1 MKSTTLLGVAAVAA
15 VLGAPVAQAQ
25 EQGRVLSSTPI
36 LQQVSVPRQVC
47 GNEMVYNNDNTS
59 GAGAVIGAIA
69 GGILGNQVGGGT
81 GRAAA
86 TAVGVIGGA
95 VVGNQIESQGRRP
108 GYQNTQRCRTE
119 YYYENRPVG
128 YNVVYEYGGRQYTTQ
143 TSYEPG
149 GWIPLNVQPSQ
160 GNYGGQTYSTY
171 QNPYPQPGVVQTYPV
186 QPPQYVSPPTTIEY
200 NYNYNYHQ
208 HQRRYD
214 GNPYRN

>member
-86 TAVGVIGGA
+86 AHLYGSVLDLLHRGRGFRCNDGAGVLLSA
-95 VVGNQIESQGRRP
+95 
-108 GYQNTQRCRTE
+108 
-119 YYYENRPVG
+119 
-128 YNVVYEYGGRQYTTQ
+128 
-143 TSYEPG
+143 
-149 GWIPLNVQPSQ
+149 
-160 GNYGGQTYSTY
+160 
-171 QNPYPQPGVVQTYPV
+171 
-186 QPPQYVSPPTTIEY
+186 
-200 NYNYNYHQ
+200 
-208 HQRRYD
+208 
-214 GNPYRN
+214 